1 MPMRI
6 SIIATVI
13 ALGIEPG
20 ARAGSPLAAGPP
32 PPAPVETP
40 EVKPPWFPSMVRTAQ
55 GGVAIWHP
63 ERIRDG
69 RLMIVEVAGGDARE
83 SPRVKWS
90 GRWFPTYR
98 VATHD
103 QALLPVRLG
112 MPPGEKLLVVDCGGA
127 RLTTSVEVFA
137 GEFPETELRV
147 NPKFTRKPPARVVE
161 EQEAINGAF
170 ATMTA
175 GRLWS
180 HAWVIPT
187 PGPETS
193 SFGVERTFNNKIAS
207 RHRGLDLD
215 GEVGAPVVA
224 ANDGVVVLAARRYY
238 YTGNALFIDHG
249 DQLFSL
255 YFHLSRID
263 VEVGDRVERGQLIGA
278 VGRSG
283 RVTGPHLHFA
293 IKYAGTYI
301 DPRDMLAF
309 DPTVAMS
316 GAPPTAR

>member
-1 MPMRI
+1 MRT
-6 SIIATVI
+6 SIVATII
-13 ALGIEPG
+13 ALGIGPG
-20 ARAGSPLAAGPP
+20 ARADSP
-32 PPAPVETP
+32 PPAQPPAPGSVERSEP
-40 EVKPPWFPSMVRTAQ
+40 ESPGFPPMVRTAQ
-55 GGVAIWHP
+55 GGIVIWHP
-63 ERIRDG
+63 EKIRDG
-69 RLMIVEVAGGDARE
+69 RLMIAEVAGGDACE
-83 SPRVKWS
+83 SPRVKWG

-112 MPPGEKLLVVDCGGA
+112 LPPGEKLVVVDCGGA
-127 RLTTSVEVFA
+127 RLTASVEVFA

-161 EQEAINGAF
+161 EQAAINAAF
-170 ATMTA
+170 ATMTV

-180 HAWVIPT
+180 HAWVVPT
-187 PGPETS
+187 PGLETS
-193 SFGVERTFNNKIAS
+193 PFGAKRIFNNKITS

-263 VEVGDRVERGQLIGA
+263 VEVGDRVQRGQLIGA

-309 DPTVAMS
+309 DPGVVAS
-316 GAPPTAR
+316 GAPLTTR